1 MGRIVFAGAMSHVL
15 DPDYYERA
23 CGAVGRRTVEA
34 VMGEIAKMGERF
46 SAKKADAIIVE
57 RPRMNVSE

>member
-23 CGAVGRRTVEA
+23 CGSVGRQKVEA
-34 VMGEIAKMGERF
+34 AGMSHVLFVNWPLSWKL
-46 SAKKADAIIVE
+46 K
-57 RPRMNVSE
+57 